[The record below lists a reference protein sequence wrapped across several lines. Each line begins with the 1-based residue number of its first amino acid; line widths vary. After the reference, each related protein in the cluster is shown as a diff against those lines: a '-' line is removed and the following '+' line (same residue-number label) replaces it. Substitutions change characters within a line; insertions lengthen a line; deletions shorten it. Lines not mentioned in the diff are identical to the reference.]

1 MATRHDE
8 GRSRLWR
15 GMRSLIFGEDSEQT
29 LRDEIEEAID
39 EAEDSRPVAGDLSPT
54 ERQMLRNLLH
64 FGERTAGDVCV
75 TRGEMICV
83 PSTIPFDDLVRAFAE
98 AEHSRLPVYGESLDE
113 IVGMIHIKD
122 VFKTSVETTQERSV
136 LELLREPLFI
146 PESMGVLDLLAR
158 MRSQR
163 IHLAI
168 VVDEFGG
175 TEGLVTIED
184 VVEEI
189 VGEIEDEHD
198 IEEAGMLTLL
208 DDGVWEADARIE
220 LEELAKT
227 VDARLVWEEDEVD
240 TLGGLVF
247 LLAGHIPAKGEC
259 VEHPSGWKL
268 EAVDSDPR
276 KILRVRLHAPD
287 VHAQG
292 ALVLREQVRG
302 VGHRLELERV
312 AGGIEQEHGGLLT
325 GLAFEADRGLDHEL
339 DVRQPEP
346 FRQGL
351 PFVHRQHQSEVRHR
365 HVLTVDGIARPA
377 RSSIGRKMRDDLMS
391 MQVEVDPAV

>member
-8 GRSRLWR
+8 GGSRLWR

-39 EAEDSRPVAGDLSPT
+39 EAEDSHPVAGDLSPT

-75 TRGEMICV
+75 TRGDIIAV
-83 PSTIPFDDLVRAFAE
+83 PSTITFDQLVGAFAD

-113 IVGMIHIKD
+113 VVGMIHIKD
-122 VFKTSVETTQERSV
+122 VFQAANDPTRDRSIKA
-136 LELLREPLFI
+136 LMREPLFI

-198 IEEAGMLTLL
+198 IEAAGMLTML

-220 LEELAKT
+220 LDELAKA
-227 VDARLVWEEDEVD
+227 VDPRLTWEEDEVD
-240 TLGGLVF
+240 TLGGLMF
-247 LLAGHIPAKGEC
+247 LLAGHIVPPGESVC
-259 VEHPSGWKL
+259 HPSGWRL
-268 EAVDSDPR
+268 ESIAADSKR
-276 KILRVRLHAPD
+276 ILRARLHAPD
-287 VHAQG
+287 A
-292 ALVLREQVRG
+292 
-302 VGHRLELERV
+302 
-312 AGGIEQEHGGLLT
+312 
-325 GLAFEADRGLDHEL
+325 EA
-339 DVRQPEP
+339 
-346 FRQGL
+346 
-351 PFVHRQHQSEVRHR
+351 
-365 HVLTVDGIARPA
+365 AA
-377 RSSIGRKMRDDLMS
+377 N
-391 MQVEVDPAV
+391 